1 MSTILQSISSR
12 IAVCI
17 ALLLAAAGPV
27 AASTLGISGATLIFG
42 ADLNEQLALSAFTS
56 ATDLFLE
63 GATPEIVTSG
73 CVADGATGVRCALSG
88 FSALTI
94 VGSNLD
100 DTISLSQVIG
110 LHVFVAA
117 KDGDD
122 IVVGGPGDDVFTC
135 GNGDDVLIGG
145 GGCNRLFGGRGSNV
159 LINGGPSG
167 VEPPDPTPLPHLE
180 PVPEPATL
188 VLVSCGLGATFLRRR
203 RARADDSSTAAAAS
217 QTPPRAVR

>member
-1 MSTILQSISSR
+1 VRTILQSISTR

-17 ALLLAAAGPV
+17 ALLLAAAGP
-27 AASTLGISGATLIFG
+27 ASASTIGISGTTLIFG

-63 GATPEIVTSG
+63 GATPEIVTPG

-94 VGSNLD
+94 VGSDLD
-100 DTISLSQVIG
+100 DAISLSDVFG
-110 LHVFVAA
+110 LDAFVAA
-117 KDGDD
+117 KDGNDIVGGGHGDD
-122 IVVGGPGDDVFTC
+122 ILKG

-145 GGCNRLFGGRGSNV
+145 PGFNLLFGGPGDNV
-159 LINGGPSG
+159 LIDGGPG
-167 VEPPDPTPLPHLE
+167 NVEPPDPTALPHLQ
-180 PVPEPATL
+180 PVPEPGTL

-203 RARADDSSTAAAAS
+203 RTRANESSTAATDIARPS
-217 QTPPRAVR
+217 TR